1 MGDTRMKSST
11 SIRALC
17 AAAVFGL
24 GVAVQGAGAAELKLK
39 APPPP
44 APELLD
50 IHGFF
55 DISFKNDYITP
66 RGLLVSDTGL
76 TTQVLMGLVWDVWKN
91 PGGFIKDISFN
102 AGVWND
108 LWSKQGDFV
117 FPPGFPNAGATE
129 AVGSW
134 NEFDWWFEGD
144 IKFADYWK
152 LGIQYTEFI
161 PPAHDLP
168 TSFPKTEHNMEFAL
182 YYDDAHWGYPIIFNP
197 YVKLFYELAGPSTVV
212 LGARGDTYD
221 VELGV
226 VPTLDMM
233 KYWGWAV
240 TLSAPTW
247 VTVGPSTYWN
257 RADGTTNFCGPL
269 TNAPCS
275 SGNAGVF
282 STGLTATTPMSWL
295 IPTRLGKW
303 YAKGGFQYYDILN
316 QSLQGAQV
324 LTGSA
329 GGAAGV
335 AGNFPSSHRDIVVG
349 FIGTGFSF

>member
-1 MGDTRMKSST
+1 MKSST

-24 GVAVQGAGAAELKLK
+24 GFAVNDAGAADLKLK

-44 APELLD
+44 APEPLD

-144 IKFADYWK
+144 IGLRITGNSASN
-152 LGIQYTEFI
+152 I
-161 PPAHDLP
+161 PSSSLRRMICRQA
-168 TSFPKTEHNMEFAL
+168 FPR
-182 YYDDAHWGYPIIFNP
+182 
-197 YVKLFYELAGPSTVV
+197 PSTI
-212 LGARGDTYD
+212 
-221 VELGV
+221 
-226 VPTLDMM
+226 
-233 KYWGWAV
+233 W
-240 TLSAPTW
+240 SS
-247 VTVGPSTYWN
+247 PST
-257 RADGTTNFCGPL
+257 TTMP
-269 TNAPCS
+269 
-275 SGNAGVF
+275 
-282 STGLTATTPMSWL
+282 TGATRSP
-295 IPTRLGKW
+295 
-303 YAKGGFQYYDILN
+303 
-316 QSLQGAQV
+316 
-324 LTGSA
+324 
-329 GGAAGV
+329 
-335 AGNFPSSHRDIVVG
+335 
-349 FIGTGFSF
+349 